1 MKNFVLIIFSFV
13 LLVPVNY
20 AQKKV
25 LPIDLQIGYGLPRK
39 PFVDFGVYLGQSQ
52 RHRIGIGANYRIPI
66 NLFEDF
72 NISSKSFSPLLFF
85 HLGVYD
91 GPGAFIHYEKLLGN
105 NNITLGAK
113 AEFAKVQSKSYWKG
127 SNQCLHCVD
136 AHIYNATFTVGIP
149 VDRRGIFNIHSD
161 AGITLMHGLSTRRSQ
176 SEPWGPVSYK
186 HRYFFMGG
194 LYLQVSLRVK
204 VVGFNTGVAQNR

>member
-52 RHRIGIGANYRIPI
+52 RHRIGIGANYRIPL

-72 NISSKSFSPLLFF
+72 NISKNSFSPLFF
-85 HLGVYD
+85 LYMGAFD
-91 GPGAFIHYEKLLGN
+91 GPGAFVHYEKLLGN
-105 NNITLGAK
+105 NKITLGVK
-113 AEFAKVQSKSYWKG
+113 AEFAQVQSKSYWKG
-127 SNQCLHCVD
+127 SNQCLECIK
-136 AHIYNATFTVGIP
+136 AQMYNATFTAGLP
-149 VDRRGIFNIHSD
+149 VDRRGIFNIHGD
-161 AGITLMHGLSTRRSQ
+161 AGISLMYGLQTRRVQ
-176 SEPWGPVSYK
+176 SEPWGPVSYNSK
-186 HRYFFMGG
+186 YFFIGG
-194 LYLQVSLRVK
+194 LYVQVALRVK
-204 VVGFNTGVAQNR
+204 IAGFNSGVAQNR